1 MSGLAPN
8 FKRFST
14 IKTLS
19 LSQKTPDSSSS
30 TLLASAPT
38 TSSIGSSNVV
48 GPDIVADVDVVEFD
62 ADWHLVKGFG
72 SDNKSSLLMCGQS
85 FKQFTFVID
94 DSTEIRLWYDCR
106 VVNYYLKASI
116 PKIAFSFTLVGRYVL
131 KDFK

>member
-1 MSGLAPN
+1 
-8 FKRFST
+8 
-14 IKTLS
+14 
-19 LSQKTPDSSSS
+19 
-30 TLLASAPT
+30 
-38 TSSIGSSNVV
+38 
-48 GPDIVADVDVVEFD
+48 
-62 ADWHLVKGFG
+62 
-72 SDNKSSLLMCGQS
+72 MCGQS